1 MKSTFRDLLSREK
14 GKIENLAGDVLK
26 SIFVLA
32 ISSFISYFFSRRG
45 FREAN
50 IITVYILGVLI
61 TAIWTSKRAYSL
73 VSSVISVLL
82 FNFLFTEP
90 RYTFNAYDAG
100 HLATFLVM
108 FIAAFITSSLA
119 VRIKQQAMQSAET
132 AYRTKI
138 LFETNQQLGMEQDIQ
153 GIISVTC
160 GQLRKLLKR
169 DIIFYEVQNNKLGKP
184 AVFPY
189 QEEDLPNYL
198 SP

>member
-32 ISSFISYFFSRRG
+32 ISTFISYFFSRRG

-90 RYTFNAYDAG
+90 RYTFNA
-100 HLATFLVM
+100 
-108 FIAAFITSSLA
+108 
-119 VRIKQQAMQSAET
+119 
-132 AYRTKI
+132 
-138 LFETNQQLGMEQDIQ
+138 
-153 GIISVTC
+153 
-160 GQLRKLLKR
+160 
-169 DIIFYEVQNNKLGKP
+169 
-184 AVFPY
+184 
-189 QEEDLPNYL
+189 
-198 SP
+198 